1 MSGIAG
7 VIRFDGG
14 PVELNHV
21 ERMTGAM
28 AYRGPDG
35 ITHWSSEHAA
45 LGYCMLQTTNESL
58 DESQPLANED
68 AGVNLVMDGRLDNW
82 EELRSLLLD
91 EGARLRTRSDAELVL
106 RAYER
111 WGEACLEKM
120 DGDFALAVWDAR
132 QRKLFCARDRAGA
145 KPFVYYWDG
154 HRLVFAS
161 EIHAV
166 LAGPNVPR
174 ELNQGALAEHLSTE
188 LTSREDTLWQGVSR
202 LIAARS
208 MTVDENGPRINT
220 YWNPEEIPLI
230 QFRNDADYVEHYREV
245 LFESVRR
252 QSRSHRSVGYEVSG
266 GLDSSAM
273 FSVGNQLHREGQ
285 LQAPDIAG
293 FTLKFERETEAFE
306 LDFAH
311 TVGAYCGRSIVEI
324 PPIHESV
331 EWLRHEAAR
340 FCTVPN
346 FPNTL
351 MHRGIFEAHHQ
362 NGGRVV
368 VNGTGGDQWLAFGE
382 NDLAECLQIGA
393 WKELRKS
400 LRADYTESGAMWSM
414 FNFVRHG
421 IYPNLPSHVRKTAR
435 WALQREESHT
445 RRSHPW
451 LSAQLQ
457 ELLDERLR
465 KNHEMLAEKQSGIRI
480 GLRERLMS
488 LEGGFPTFAREMM
501 ERMGSLAGIEYRSPF
516 YSHAFLNMALGL
528 PLTQLRNGQR
538 DRSIHRKAMAGILP
552 EAVRQRTSKAEF
564 SAASKPYSEGLAA
577 LQFPTT
583 LPAKGWLRPDGFSQL
598 QSEVTDPETEGLYW
612 SVGILTSVA
621 SCCEIVNNE
630 PTKTGKLSDR

>member
-7 VIRFDGG
+7 IVRFDGG
-14 PVELNHV
+14 PVELGHL
-21 ERMTGAM
+21 ERMTNAM

-45 LGYCMLQTTNESL
+45 LGHCMLQTTNESL
-58 DESQPLANED
+58 EESQPLANED
-68 AGVNLVMDGRLDNW
+68 AGLNLVMDGRLDNW
-82 EELRSLLLD
+82 EELRCLLLA

-111 WGEACLEKM
+111 WGEACLEKI
-120 DGDFALAVWDAR
+120 DGDFALAIWDAR
-132 QRKLFCARDRAGA
+132 QHKLFCARDRAGA
-145 KPFVYYWDG
+145 KPFVYHWDG
-154 HRLVFAS
+154 HCLIFAS

-174 ELNQGALAEHLSTE
+174 ELNQGALAEHLSAE
-188 LTSREDTLWQGVSR
+188 LTSRDDTLWQGVSR

-208 MTVDENGPRINT
+208 MTVDEYGPRIKS
-220 YWNPEEIPLI
+220 YWNPKQIPLI
-230 QFRNDADYVEHYREV
+230 HFHNDADYVEHYQEV
-245 LFESVRR
+245 LFETVRR
-252 QSRSHRSVGYEVSG
+252 QSRSHRPVGYEVSG

-273 FSVGNQLHREGQ
+273 FSVGNKLHREGR
-285 LQAPDIAG
+285 LHAPDIAG
-293 FTLKFERETEAFE
+293 FTLKFEKDTDAFE

-311 TVGAYCGRSIVEI
+311 AVGAHCGRSIVEVR
-324 PPIHESV
+324 PTHKSV
-331 EWLRHEAAR
+331 EWLRCEAAR
-340 FCTVPN
+340 LCTVPN

-351 MHRGIFEAHHQ
+351 MHRGIFETHHQ

-382 NDLAECLQIGA
+382 NDLAECMQIGA
-393 WKELRKS
+393 WKVLRKS
-400 LRADYTESGAMWSM
+400 LQADFSKSGAMWTM

-421 IYPNLPSHVRKTAR
+421 VYPNLPSNVRKAAR

-451 LSAQLQ
+451 LSAPMQ
-457 ELLDERLR
+457 ELLDERMR
-465 KNHEMLAEKQSGIRI
+465 QNYKMLAEKQSGIRI

-488 LEGGFPTFAREMM
+488 LEGGFPTFARETM

-528 PLTQLRNGQR
+528 PLTQLRNAQQ
-538 DRSIHRKAMAGILP
+538 DRSIHRKAMVGLLP

-564 SAASKPYSEGLAA
+564 STASTPYREGLAA
-577 LQFPTT
+577 LRFPTT
-583 LPAKGWLRPDGFSQL
+583 LPGKRWLRLDGFSQL
-598 QSEVTDPETEGLYW
+598 QNEVSDLETEGLYW

-621 SCCEIVNNE
+621 SCCEIVNNRT
-630 PTKTGKLSDR
+630 TKTNKLSDR